1 MVVAAPLAFLNF
13 RGPAGPP
20 WEFLVVILVIIV
32 GPFLAE
38 RVRLPGILGLLA
50 GGMIIGPHVLA
61 VIPANDT
68 TFNALGNFGLL
79 YLMFLA
85 GLELDLEMFRRNRTA
100 AITFALL
107 TFTLPMLG
115 GTFGGLSL
123 GFAVPAALLLG
134 SLLASHTLVTYPT
147 ARRYGLAGNVAVTTS
162 VGATVITDT
171 LSLSV
176 LAGVSGATTGD
187 ATGVE
192 LVAQLVLGLGL
203 LALWCFVVLP
213 RIGRWFFRSMG
224 QERTLRFVFV
234 LATFLSGAVVAE
246 MMGIDGIV
254 GAFFAGLGLNRLVP
268 NAGAL
273 MDRIGFFGSALF
285 IPLFL
290 VSVGFIIDPAVMVQ
304 SHTLGYAGVFL
315 VACLGGKAIAAAL
328 TRPLFHFSWDEVLM
342 VYGLSTA
349 QAAATLAATIV
360 GFQIGLFGETVVNA
374 VLWLIVVSL
383 VVSSLATNRA
393 ARRMEPAA
401 EGADQLGRT
410 IVLPL
415 LQLERLTAVARL
427 ASRVATADGGVVVP
441 VRVSVDADS
450 DHREDEKLIAEA
462 SAEMS
467 RIGMDVDVVFRV
479 DTSIEAGI
487 AHACRSEK
495 ASLLLLDGEPNEPGG
510 FTRAAQL
517 VFGTLPE
524 QVAAASPVP
533 VVLLW
538 ASETPVDRVVVPL
551 SPRDLG
557 GPDRSVTLAI
567 ELLTRLRHS
576 GLNATVLTPA
586 RAAVAPM
593 LAGRHNIEVVECDPT
608 PARIRS
614 TVTPG
619 ALVILPVRSGR
630 VAAGLDADR
639 IGAAPGV
646 SVAMVMVAGAGRSVA
661 GSIDQSMKLVVGRS
675 DSAPAVQLAAANG
688 L

>member
-1 MVVAAPLAFLNF
+1 MVVPTPLAFLNF
-13 RGPAGPP
+13 HGPAGPP
-20 WEFLVVILVIIV
+20 WQFLVVILVIII
-32 GPFLAE
+32 GPFVAE
-38 RVRLPGILGLLA
+38 RLRLPGIIGLLV
-50 GGMIIGPHVLA
+50 GGLIIGPHVLA
-61 VIPANDT
+61 IIPASDT

-115 GTFGGLSL
+115 GTTAGLSL

-147 ARRYGLAGNVAVTTS
+147 ARRYGLAGNLAVTTS

-171 LSLSV
+171 LSLAV
-176 LAGVSGATTGD
+176 LAGVSGASTGE
-187 ATGVE
+187 ATGLE
-192 LVAQLVLGLGL
+192 LAAQLVVGLG
-203 LALWCFVVLP
+203 ALGVWCFLVLP
-213 RIGRWFFRSMG
+213 RVGRWFFRSMG

-234 LATFLSGAVVAE
+234 MATFLSGAVLAE

-290 VSVGFIIDPAVMVQ
+290 VSVGFIIDPAVMVEAQ
-304 SHTLGYAGVFL
+304 TLGYAAAFL
-315 VACLGGKAIAAAL
+315 LACLSGKAVAAGL
-328 TRPLFHFSWDEVLM
+328 TKPLFHFSWDEVLM

-374 VLWLIVVSL
+374 VLWLIVVTL
-383 VVSSLATNRA
+383 IVSSLATNRA

-401 EGADQLGRT
+401 EAADRLGR
-410 IVLPL
+410 IVVLPL
-415 LQLERLTAVARL
+415 LRLDHLAPVAGL
-427 ASRVATADGGVVVP
+427 ASRLATADGGIVVP

-450 DHREDEKLIAEA
+450 DHRDDEKLIATA
-462 SAEMS
+462 SAEMR

-479 DTSIEAGI
+479 DTSIESGI

-495 ASLLLLDGEPNEPGG
+495 ASLLLLDAEPIDPAAL
-510 FTRAAQL
+510 TRAAQL

-524 QVAAASPVP
+524 QIAAVSPVP
-533 VVLLW
+533 VLLLRT
-538 ASETPVDRVVVPL
+538 SETPVERVVLAL
-551 SPRDLG
+551 SARDFAG
-557 GPDRSVTLAI
+557 SDRSAALAV
-567 ELLTRLRHS
+567 ELLTRLRRS
-576 GLNATVLTPA
+576 GLTTTVLAPSK
-586 RAAVAPM
+586 AALAPL
-593 LAGRHNIEVVECDPT
+593 LAGQHNVEVVASDLALSR
-608 PARIRS
+608 ARSMAREG
-614 TVTPG
+614 T
-619 ALVILPVRSGR
+619 LVIFAARPGR
-630 VAAGLDADR
+630 AVAGLDADR
-639 IGAAPGV
+639 LGALPGV
-646 SVAMVMVAGAGRSVA
+646 SVAVVMVAGASLSVA

-675 DSAPAVQLAAANG
+675 DSAPAVQLEEAAG